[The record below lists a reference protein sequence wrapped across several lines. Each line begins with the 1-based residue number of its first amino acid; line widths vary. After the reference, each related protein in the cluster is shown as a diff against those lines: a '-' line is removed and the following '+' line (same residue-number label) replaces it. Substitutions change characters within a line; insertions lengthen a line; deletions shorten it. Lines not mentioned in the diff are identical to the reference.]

1 MAKRSIRKASK
12 TYDTGGFKTLLKRA
26 TTEMLILLTLR
37 KGAMYTYEMMNEL
50 ERLSGGYLAFNT
62 LYVAIHR
69 LHELGFIDETERV
82 ISDNNRVR
90 VYFSITDSGVEY
102 LRNLI
107 EEYKRFSEVVDIIM
121 SASEIEQGA

>member
-1 MAKRSIRKASK
+1 MSK
-12 TYDTGGFKTLLKRA
+12 KKNLDTSVFKTLLKRA
-26 TTEMLILLTLR
+26 STEMLVLLTLR
-37 KGAMYTYEMMNEL
+37 KTSMYTYEMKNAL
-50 ERLSGGYLAFNT
+50 DRLSGGYLAFNT

>member
-1 MAKRSIRKASK
+1 
-12 TYDTGGFKTLLKRA
+12 D
-26 TTEMLILLTLR
+26 
-37 KGAMYTYEMMNEL
+37 
-50 ERLSGGYLAFNT
+50 RLSGGYLAFNT

>member
-12 TYDTGGFKTLLKRA
+12 AYDTGGFKTLLKRA

-37 KGAMYTYEMMNEL
+37 KGAMYTYEMMNAL

-62 LYVAIHR
+62 LYIAIYR
-69 LHELGFIDETERV
+69 LRELGFIDETERV

-90 VYFSITDSGVEY
+90 VYFSITDNGVEY

-107 EEYKRFSEVVDIIM
+107 EEYKRFSEVVDVVM
-121 SASEIEQGA
+121 NASEVEQGA

>member
-1 MAKRSIRKASK
+1 MSK
-12 TYDTGGFKTLLKRA
+12 KKNLDTSVFKTLLKRA
-26 TTEMLILLTLR
+26 STEMLVLLTLR
-37 KGAMYTYEMMNEL
+37 KTPMYTYEMKNAL
-50 ERLSGGYLAFNT
+50 DRLSGGYLAFNT

-90 VYFSITDSGVEY
+90 VYFSITDSGGEY